1 MMLQV
6 SGNLTQLEITYGYHY
21 TSFWSLSV
29 INAEA
34 KKVMALINKRFGENV
49 VVIGGDIRNDLITRS
64 TTGSTTF
71 DYVLGGG
78 FPTNQWNELV
88 GEPSHG
94 KTAIALKTIAA
105 NQAKDPEH
113 TTVWIAAEQWVPE
126 YAEMCG
132 VDTSRVIV
140 VETNIMEEAYD
151 AAIAFAES
159 KSVDA
164 IVIDS
169 LPALVPGP
177 ENEKNMDEMTV
188 GRGAL
193 LTNKFFRKAGMAM
206 KRSLVESERPI
217 LGIVINQYR
226 MKIGVMH
233 GDPRTTPGGEGK
245 NYAFFTRSEVRR
257 DEWIEAGSGTNKTRV
272 GQRIKI
278 RVIKNKTAPPQQV
291 AYVDFYFS
299 PFSIYDAGDYDTA
312 KEVAAMTIVKQ
323 IVERKGGWIYYGER
337 KWNGQEAFSNS
348 LREELD
354 LFEELRDKV
363 LNTPDSFVGI
373 QDE

>member
-1 MMLQV
+1 
-6 SGNLTQLEITYGYHY
+6 
-21 TSFWSLSV
+21 V
-29 INAEA
+29 INSEA
-34 KKVMALINKRFGENV
+34 LKIIAALNKKLGEGS
-49 VVIGGDIRNDLITRS
+49 VVIGGNIREGLIGRA

-78 FPTNQWNELV
+78 FPTNQWNELI

-105 NQAKDPEH
+105 NQAANLDYI
-113 TTVWIAAEQWVPE
+113 TVWVAAEQWVPE

-140 VETNIMEEAYD
+140 IETNIMEQAFD
-151 AAIAFAES
+151 AVLAFAES

-177 ENEKNMDEMTV
+177 EDEKNMDEMTV

-193 LTNKFFRKAGMAM
+193 ITNKFFRKAGMAM
-206 KRSLVESERPI
+206 KRSLTEDERPI
-217 LGIVINQYR
+217 LGIIINQWR

-233 GDPRTTPGGEGK
+233 GDPRTTPGGVGK
-245 NYAFFTRSEVRR
+245 DYAYFTRSEVKR
-257 DEWIEAGSGTNKTRV
+257 DEWIETGSGNNKVRV

-278 RVIKNKTAPPQQV
+278 RVIKNKTAPPQQI
-291 AYVDFYFS
+291 AYIDYYFS
-299 PFSIYDAGDYDTA
+299 DHGIYQAGEYDKA
-312 KEVAAMTIVKQ
+312 KEVAAMVIIKEIVD
-323 IVERKGGWIYYGER
+323 RRGGWIYYGER
-337 KWNGQEAFSNS
+337 KWQGQEALVNS
-348 LREELD
+348 IREEVD

-363 LNTPDSFVGI
+363 LSTPVGPMAVT
-373 QDE
+373 E

>member
-1 MMLQV
+1 MA
-6 SGNLTQLEITYGYHY
+6 
-21 TSFWSLSV
+21 

-34 KKVMALINKRFGENV
+34 RKIMAQINKKLGDNV
-49 VVIGGDIRNDLITRS
+49 VVIGEDVRADLIKRI

-78 FPTNQWNELV
+78 FPSNQWNELI
-88 GEPSHG
+88 GEASHG

-105 NQAKDPEH
+105 NQAVDPEH
-113 TTVWIAAEQWVPE
+113 TTVWVAAEQWVPE

-140 VETNIMEEAYD
+140 IETNIMEEAYD
-151 AAIAFAES
+151 AVLAFAES

-177 ENEKNMDEMTV
+177 EDEKAMDEMTV

-193 LTNKFFRKAGMAM
+193 ITNKFFRKAGAAM
-206 KRSLVESERPI
+206 KRSLVEEERPI

-257 DEWIEAGSGTNKTRV
+257 DEWIEGGTGVNKTRV

-278 RVIKNKTAPPQQV
+278 RVLKNKTAPPQRV
-291 AYVDFYFS
+291 AYVDFYFA
-299 PFSIYDAGDYDTA
+299 PYSIYDAGDFDTA
-312 KEVAAMTIVKQ
+312 KELTAMVIVKQ
-323 IVERKGGWIYYGER
+323 IVDRKGGWIYYGER
-337 KWNGQEAFSNS
+337 KWQGQEALANS
-348 LREELD
+348 LREEVD
-354 LFEELRDKV
+354 LFEELRQKV
-363 LNTPDSFVGI
+363 LTTPDSFTVPGG

>member
-1 MMLQV
+1 MA
-6 SGNLTQLEITYGYHY
+6 
-21 TSFWSLSV
+21 
-29 INAEA
+29 INADA
-34 KKVMALINKRFGENV
+34 RKIMAAINKKLGDGV
-49 VVIGGDIRNDLITRS
+49 VVVGEDIRSDLIKRF

-78 FPTNQWNELV
+78 FPANQWNELI

-105 NQAKDPEH
+105 NQAVNPEF
-113 TTVWIAAEQWVPE
+113 TAVWVAAEQWVPE

-140 VETNIMEEAYD
+140 IETNIMEEAYD
-151 AAIAFAES
+151 AVLAFADS

-193 LTNKFFRKAGMAM
+193 ITNKFFRKAGAAM
-206 KRSLVESERPI
+206 KRSLTESERPI

-245 NYAFFTRSEVRR
+245 NYAFFTRSEVKR
-257 DEWIEAGSGTNKTRV
+257 DEWIEAGTGVNKTRV

-278 RVIKNKTAPPQQV
+278 RVLKNKTAPPQRI
-291 AYVDFYFS
+291 AYIDYYFS
-299 PFSIYDAGDYDTA
+299 EHSIYEAGDYDFA
-312 KEVAAMTIVKQ
+312 KEVAAMVIVKE

-337 KWNGQEAFSNS
+337 KWQGQEALVNS
-348 LREELD
+348 IREEVD
-354 LFEELRDKV
+354 FYEELRQKV
-363 LNTPDSFVGI
+363 LSTPDNFGGQS
-373 QDE
+373 ENE

>member
-1 MMLQV
+1 M
-6 SGNLTQLEITYGYHY
+6 S
-21 TSFWSLSV
+21 

-34 KKVMALINKRFGENV
+34 RKIMAQINKKLGDNV
-49 VVIGGDIRNDLITRS
+49 VVIGEDVRSDLIKRI

-78 FPTNQWNELV
+78 FPSNQWNELI
-88 GEPSHG
+88 GEASHG

-105 NQAKDPEH
+105 NQARDPEH
-113 TTVWIAAEQWVPE
+113 TTVWVAAEQWVPE
-126 YAEMCG
+126 YAAMCG

-140 VETNIMEEAYD
+140 IETNIMEEAYD
-151 AAIAFAES
+151 AVLAFAES

-177 ENEKNMDEMTV
+177 EDEKAMDEMTV

-193 LTNKFFRKAGMAM
+193 ITNKFFRKAGAAM
-206 KRSLVESERPI
+206 KRSLVEEERPI

-257 DEWIEAGSGTNKTRV
+257 DEWIEGGTGVNKTRV

-278 RVIKNKTAPPQQV
+278 RVLKNKTAPPQRV
-291 AYVDFYFS
+291 AYIDFYFA
-299 PFSIYDAGDYDTA
+299 PYSIYEAGDFDVS
-312 KEVAAMTIVKQ
+312 KEIAAMAIVKQ
-323 IVERKGGWIYYGER
+323 IVDRKGGWIYYGER
-337 KWNGQEAFSNS
+337 KWQGQEALVNS
-348 LREELD
+348 IREEVD
-354 LFEELRDKV
+354 LMSELRDKV
-363 LNTPDSFVGI
+363 LNTPDSFTGG

>member
-1 MMLQV
+1 M
-6 SGNLTQLEITYGYHY
+6 
-21 TSFWSLSV
+21 
-29 INAEA
+29 INPEA
-34 KKVMALINKRFGENV
+34 LKIMAALNKKLGEGS
-49 VVIGGDIRNDLITRS
+49 VVIGGNIREDLIGRA

-78 FPTNQWNELV
+78 FPTNQWNELI

-105 NQAKDPEH
+105 NQAINLDYI
-113 TTVWIAAEQWVPE
+113 TVWVAAEQWVPE

-140 VETNIMEEAYD
+140 IETNIMEEAFD
-151 AAIAFAES
+151 AVLAFAES

-177 ENEKNMDEMTV
+177 EDEKNMDEMTV

-193 LTNKFFRKAGMAM
+193 ITNKFFRKAGAAM
-206 KRSLVESERPI
+206 KRSLTEAERPI
-217 LGIVINQYR
+217 LGIIINQWR

-233 GDPRTTPGGEGK
+233 GDPRTTPGGVGK
-245 NYAFFTRSEVRR
+245 DYAYFTRAEVKR
-257 DEWIEAGSGTNKTRV
+257 DEWIEIGSGNNKVRV

-278 RVIKNKTAPPQQV
+278 RVIKNKTAPPQQI
-291 AYVDFYFS
+291 AYIDYYFQDH
-299 PFSIYDAGDYDTA
+299 SIYQAGDYDKA
-312 KEVAAMTIVKQ
+312 KEVAAMVIIKEIVD
-323 IVERKGGWIYYGER
+323 RRGGWIYYGER
-337 KWNGQEAFSNS
+337 KWQGQEALVTSI
-348 LREELD
+348 REEVE

-363 LNTPDSFVGI
+363 MSTPNGPMAVTA
-373 QDE
+373 

>member
-1 MMLQV
+1 MA
-6 SGNLTQLEITYGYHY
+6 
-21 TSFWSLSV
+21 

-34 KKVMALINKRFGENV
+34 RKIMAQINKKLGDNV
-49 VVIGGDIRNDLITRS
+49 VVVGEDVRSDLITRIS
-64 TTGSTTF
+64 TGSTTF

-78 FPTNQWNELV
+78 FPSNQWNELI
-88 GEPSHG
+88 GEASHG

-113 TTVWIAAEQWVPE
+113 TTVWVAAEQWVPE

-140 VETNIMEEAYD
+140 IETNIMEEAYD
-151 AAIAFAES
+151 AVLAFAES

-177 ENEKNMDEMTV
+177 EDEKAMDEMTV

-193 LTNKFFRKAGMAM
+193 ITNKFFRKAGAAM
-206 KRSLVESERPI
+206 KRSLVEEERPI

-257 DEWIEAGSGTNKTRV
+257 DEWIEGGTGVNKTRV

-278 RVIKNKTAPPQQV
+278 RVLKNKTAPPQRV

-299 PFSIYDAGDYDTA
+299 PYSIYEAGDYDTA
-312 KEVAAMTIVKQ
+312 KELTAMAIVKQ
-323 IVERKGGWIYYGER
+323 IVDRKGGWIYYGER
-337 KWNGQEAFSNS
+337 KWNGQEALCNS
-348 LREELD
+348 LRED
-354 LFEELRDKV
+354 VDFFEELREKV
-363 LNTPDSFVGI
+363 LTTPDSFVVGGN
-373 QDE
+373 DE

>member
-1 MMLQV
+1 M
-6 SGNLTQLEITYGYHY
+6 
-21 TSFWSLSV
+21 
-29 INAEA
+29 INPEA
-34 KKVMALINKRFGENV
+34 LKIMAALNKKLGEGS
-49 VVIGGDIRNDLITRS
+49 VVIGGNIREDLIGRA

-78 FPTNQWNELV
+78 FPTNQWNELI

-105 NQAKDPEH
+105 NQAIDLDYI
-113 TTVWIAAEQWVPE
+113 TVWVAAEQWVPE

-140 VETNIMEEAYD
+140 IETNIMEEAFD
-151 AAIAFAES
+151 AVLAFAES

-177 ENEKNMDEMTV
+177 EDEKNMDEMTV

-193 LTNKFFRKAGMAM
+193 ITNKFFRKAGAAM
-206 KRSLVESERPI
+206 KRSLTEAERPI
-217 LGIVINQYR
+217 LGIIINQWR

-233 GDPRTTPGGEGK
+233 GDPRTTPGGVGK
-245 NYAFFTRSEVRR
+245 DYAYFTRAEVKR
-257 DEWIEAGSGTNKTRV
+257 DEWIETGSGNNKVRV

-278 RVIKNKTAPPQQV
+278 RVIKNKTAPPQQI
-291 AYVDFYFS
+291 AYIDYYFQDH
-299 PFSIYDAGDYDTA
+299 SIYQAGDYDKA
-312 KEVAAMTIVKQ
+312 KEVAAMVIIKEIVD
-323 IVERKGGWIYYGER
+323 RRGGWIYYGER
-337 KWNGQEAFSNS
+337 KWQGQEALVTSI
-348 LREELD
+348 REEVE

-363 LNTPDSFVGI
+363 MSTPNGPMAVTA
-373 QDE
+373 